1 MVHGLRYRSTTL
13 DRYHQIEKHPEVWDR
28 ASAAYKGSYN
38 KRDAWPAIVTE
49 IYPRWPDLPR
59 AGQKQIMDDVK
70 NRWRSITDRLVKSM
84 KTPSGS
90 SPPRKKVPYADQ
102 LQFILTSRNV
112 QRMDGNISSGP
123 STAPGQKS
131 PETGLAE
138 EVQDFDMSSSP
149 APQDDR
155 PSSVISSMAAEAA
168 GCDSLLDTS
177 VSSDGTLASAAPA
190 PVTTSSSAGGVSR
203 RTWMWAG
210 SGRSVASTRA
220 ATKKGTTTETE
231 CN

>member
-1 MVHGLRYRSTTL
+1 MVHGLRYKSTTL

-112 QRMDGNISSGP
+112 RRMDGNISSGP

-203 RTWMWAG
+203 RTWMRAG
-210 SGRSVASTRA
+210 SGHSVASTRA